1 MMKKDVF
8 MKEAERFTEY
18 FNDGIYEETAKR
30 SVECKAGRLEIYAQL
45 YKGKLSANIFT
56 HPNETAF
63 ESGVLE
69 KDVKTMDECVKL
81 LKEKEAELKNMK
93 SWWEE

>member
-1 MMKKDVF
+1 MKKDVF
-8 MKEAERFTEY
+8 MKEAKRFEKY
-18 FNDGIYEETAKR
+18 FNEGIYEETAKR
-30 SVECKAGRLEIYAQL
+30 SVYCKAGRLEIYAQL

-69 KDVKTMDECVKL
+69 KYVKTMDECVKL
-81 LKEKEAELKNMK
+81 LKEKETELKKMK